1 MFPNLGKNKKIF
13 DLINASNGNVDQSKK
28 IPWIRLTTSQGSGLI
43 LESLPTGDS
52 LDSRYGLFQP
62 NSSGAVGFDK
72 SGNAVFMDE
81 GGDYGQKFQPQP
93 LIESLRVSQ
102 NANAL
107 SNKFEFSIVCH
118 TLAQLDGITKYFME
132 PGYTV
137 LVEFGWN
144 TQDSITQ
151 RADVTQICEIANYE
165 RPDYVKNKVE
175 LSNGTYYGALG
186 FITGGDV
193 SSDGKKHTVSVTVTS
208 IGVLPAYLQG
218 HKGLDKF
225 DSKKDPAENT
235 YVFDQEKEIKNEKNI
250 GKKLFRQMFNQ
261 LPASKKIKQVAAL
274 ENIQDSRG
282 ESFSDPSNFINFDK
296 EAIDMLK
303 DAVSDIDEIETGYY
317 ISQAPL
323 TRGQTT
329 TTPNQIQA
337 SSTGLNTTFTGN
349 IPITVEL
356 GGASDF
362 FTTEPYIR
370 LELAFAIINTG
381 LINIQSVANKCN
393 TVNSKNFTI
402 DISETICS
410 AHKYIFSTDASKLWI
425 PNKHIP
431 DFGLDY
437 NQPPNKMFRPG
448 NTTTKF
454 KWDDVEKLTITRQGV
469 SQSLASYIPGLSPV
483 GGGLGPIITRRGVS
497 YIHFPYEY
505 DVFSKFNEFDPT
517 GNTLKAYEFGYLKD
531 LYINFNFFKN
541 VIDKDNLVAKD
552 VVLEILNGLASSVN
566 SYWQFEIVDDKET
579 GELKVSERNFVPN
592 NLHKSTIKNDI
603 PTLNALGVDSSALQI
618 NYKMDIP
625 GAVASKVIGQ
635 RLSTQIGSEVRE
647 VHTDGLFTSQSDEVL
662 KELNTFETSSV
673 GSNANLSKQTDA
685 SIVGDAFKSLS
696 NSITLLPKVKSY
708 DDIKLMSKW
717 YKSNKLDDADIKTI
731 LNYWLP
737 AAYNDSE
744 YLKYV
749 ENLYF
754 NPNATNGS
762 NLESGSKGILI
773 TSMGAEIT
781 LNGISG
787 LRIGDIFFI
796 NGCPQRYKDYPFQI
810 TKVEHEVRNGGWVT
824 NVEAGIRNIK
834 L

>member
-43 LESLPTGDS
+43 LESLPSGDS

-193 SSDGKKHTVSVTVTS
+193 SSDGTKHTVSVTVTS
-208 IGVLPAYLQG
+208 IGVLPAYLQT

-235 YVFDQEKEIKNEKNI
+235 YVFDQEKEIKNERNI

-261 LPASKKIKQVAAL
+261 LPASKKIKQVADL
-274 ENIQDSRG
+274 ESTFDSDY
-282 ESFSDPSNFINFDK
+282 EYFSNSSNFINFDK
-296 EAIDMLK
+296 EAIDMLN

-317 ISQAPL
+317 VGPGGS
-323 TRGQTT
+323 TTGQSAQVQTSGYRAGT
-329 TTPNQIQA
+329 VIQY
-337 SSTGLNTTFTGN
+337 NV
-349 IPITVEL
+349 PINVEL
-356 GGASDF
+356 GGVSDF

-381 LINIQSVANKCN
+381 LVNIKKVKNNCPNNN
-393 TVNSKNFTI
+393 TDKNFTI

-410 AHKYIFSTDASKLWI
+410 AHKYIFSTDAGKLWI
-425 PNKHIP
+425 PNKNIP

-437 NQPPNKMFRPG
+437 ALPPNKMFRPG
-448 NTTTKF
+448 NDITKF
-454 KWDDVEKLTITRQGV
+454 NWDDVKKITNV
-469 SQSLASYIPGLSPV
+469 FT
-483 GGGLGPIITRRGVS
+483 GGSIVN
-497 YIHFPYEY
+497 YIHFPQET
-505 DVFSKFNEFDPT
+505 DAVSKFNDFDPT

-531 LYINFNFFKN
+531 LYINFNFFKS

-552 VVLEILNGLASSVN
+552 VVLEILNGLSSAVN

-592 NLHKSTIKNDI
+592 NLTNSTIKNDI
-603 PTLNALGVDSSALQI
+603 PKLNALGVDSSVLQI

-662 KELNTFETSSV
+662 RELNTFETGSV
-673 GSNANLSKQTDA
+673 GSNTNLSKQTDS

-696 NSITLLPKVKSY
+696 NSITLLPNVKSFA
-708 DDIKLMSKW
+708 DIKLMSLWFNNNELK
-717 YKSNKLDDADIKTI
+717 NEKLSSI
-731 LNYWLP
+731 LKYWFP